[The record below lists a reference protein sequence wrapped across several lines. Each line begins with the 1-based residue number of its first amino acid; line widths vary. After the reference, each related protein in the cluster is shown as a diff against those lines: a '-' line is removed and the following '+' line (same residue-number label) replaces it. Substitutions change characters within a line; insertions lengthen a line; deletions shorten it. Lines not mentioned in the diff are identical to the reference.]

1 MQVAV
6 IIYPRDYLKIV
17 HYLHLVYTEEEL
29 SENIN
34 YDPLPIKDLVDP
46 SMSNWCHC
54 SPYILTQGRTVWWE
68 ESLEKEENI
77 VDVSRS
83 NNLVRLS
90 LYDCYW

>member
-1 MQVAV
+1 M
-6 IIYPRDYLKIV
+6 

-46 SMSNWCHC
+46 SMSNWCHY
-54 SPYILTQGRTVWWE
+54 SPYILKQGRTVWWN
-68 ESLEKEENI
+68 LEKEENI

-83 NNLVRLS
+83 NILV
-90 LYDCYW
+90 